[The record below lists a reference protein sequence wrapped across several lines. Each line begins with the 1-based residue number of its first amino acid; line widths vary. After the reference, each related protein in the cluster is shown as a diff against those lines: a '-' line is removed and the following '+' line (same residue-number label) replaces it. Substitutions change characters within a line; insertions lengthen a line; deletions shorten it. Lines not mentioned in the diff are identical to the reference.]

1 MSRQAIEIT
10 GLRKTYAGQK
20 GEPPKD
26 ALKGIDLSIPAGSI
40 FGLLGPNGAGK
51 STLINILAG
60 LVNKTAGQVSIWG
73 FDQDVNPR
81 QSRAAIG
88 VMPQE
93 LNIDP
98 FFTPR
103 GALEVQAGLY
113 GVPKSERRTDDIL
126 ELIGLSDKAEAYART
141 LSGGMRRR
149 LLLGKALVHSPAV
162 LVLDEPTAGVD
173 IELRQMLWDN
183 VRALNKQGM
192 TIILTTHY
200 LEEAEEMC
208 DEIAIINH
216 GEVVVRDR
224 TATLLGQLD
233 AKNTGADARAR
244 DRADLAR
251 RRDPRAQGRWAGVAD
266 LSAQPDQRRAD
277 LGGGCGCGRRR
288 CRCHLRGTRPSGCVP
303 VADPFCRVSAQRGA
317 QVHPTAG
324 PRIIAR
330 IARIGRGL
338 RAALFARPPQV
349 PAPFIQVARAAGD
362 LHHRCFQRQHVGPF
376 PRHVAKGGFEIGVQR
391 FLVAIIMDQRQR
403 HRIGPQ
409 TLGAGLANNIGSI
422 HVPARQPRV
431 KTQAGR
437 AAQHEQQFVEG
448 LHRYR
453 GQRAS
458 ARQ

>member
-1 MSRQAIEIT
+1 MTRQAIEIT

-20 GEPPKD
+20 GEPEKH
-26 ALKGIDLSIPAGSI
+26 ALKGVDLSIPAGSI

-73 FDQDVNPR
+73 FDQDKNPR

-126 ELIGLSDKAEAYART
+126 ELIGLSDKANAYART

-233 AKNTGADARAR
+233 AKTLVLTLER
-244 DRADLAR
+244 DTALTLPKGVTQDRKPDGRLSLTYRRSQISAGQILAAVAEAGGVVVDVTSEEPDLQ
-251 RRDPRAQGRWAGVAD
+251 DVF
-266 LSAQPDQRRAD
+266 LS
-277 LGGGCGCGRRR
+277 L
-288 CRCHLRGTRPSGCVP
+288 TR
-303 VADPFCRVSAQRGA
+303 SAA
-317 QVHPTAG
+317 
-324 PRIIAR
+324 
-330 IARIGRGL
+330 
-338 RAALFARPPQV
+338 
-349 PAPFIQVARAAGD
+349 
-362 LHHRCFQRQHVGPF
+362 
-376 PRHVAKGGFEIGVQR
+376 
-391 FLVAIIMDQRQR
+391 
-403 HRIGPQ
+403 
-409 TLGAGLANNIGSI
+409 
-422 HVPARQPRV
+422 
-431 KTQAGR
+431 
-437 AAQHEQQFVEG
+437 
-448 LHRYR
+448 
-453 GQRAS
+453 
-458 ARQ
+458 